1 MYNKSFISKLFFIL
15 LFGILLNKFNQILLY
30 ESLVD
35 RDVWQKINEKR
46 RTYREKKPTII
57 QNNDMKSGKHSNEM
71 SFFHN
76 LNAGLN

>member
-46 RTYREKKPTII
+46 RTYRGKKPTII
-57 QNNDMKSGKHSNEM
+57 QRHEIGQT
-71 SFFHN
+71 
-76 LNAGLN
+76 